1 MPLRI
6 MHTSD
11 VHIGMTFRHYPDE
24 IREQLVEARFAVL
37 EKIVAQAEVHQ
48 CHLLVVAG
56 DLFEKQS
63 ISKKDL
69 LRVKQILATFSSG
82 TVCVLPGNHDYI
94 NDSTT
99 LWHTF
104 GQDLPDNLLVLDQEV
119 KVTLAE
125 GEYTISLYPAPCH
138 SKHSNTHNLSW
149 LEGIPIEDS
158 DRAAGH
164 FHIGVAHGALAGISP
179 DLAGQYYNMTL
190 ETLEK
195 LPQDLWLLGHTHL
208 PYPGEPNPKNAS
220 IYNAGAPEPDGMDC
234 QHEGAVWLVEIDE
247 TRHIEA
253 HRVITGIFR
262 FRDVVEEVKHEAD
275 FQRIID
281 KYAGGER
288 EHMAQKTLL
297 RLKLQGY
304 LEEEAYEA
312 RHAFYREMEK
322 HLACLIQDDADLKVR
337 FTEDKII
344 KAFTEGS
351 LPALLLKELVT
362 QHDEETAHLAY
373 ELIQEVKGHDH

>member
-24 IREQLVEARFAVL
+24 IREKLVEARFAVL
-37 EKIVAQAEVHQ
+37 EKIVDQAESQQ

-69 LRVKQILATFSSG
+69 LRVKQILAAFSSG

-94 NDSTT
+94 NDSTS

-104 GQDLPDNLLVLDQEV
+104 MQDLPDNLLVLDQEER
-119 KVTLAE
+119 VTLTE
-125 GEYTISLYPAPCH
+125 GDYTVTLYPAPCH
-138 SKHSNTHNLSW
+138 NKHSNTHNLSW
-149 LEGIPIEDS
+149 VEEVPIEDG
-158 DRAAGH
+158 DREAGH
-164 FHIGVAHGALAGISP
+164 FHVGIAHGALTGISP

-195 LPQDLWLLGHTHL
+195 LSQDLWLLGHTHL
-208 PYPGEPNPKNAS
+208 PYPGISTPRNAS

-234 QHEGAVWLVEIDE
+234 QHEGGAWFVEIDE
-247 TRHIEA
+247 NRHIEA
-253 HRVITGIFR
+253 HRIVTGTFR
-262 FRDVVEEVKHEAD
+262 FRDIVEEVKNEAD
-275 FQRIID
+275 FQRILD
-281 KYAGGER
+281 QYTGGER
-288 EHMAQKTLL
+288 ENAAQQTLL

-322 HLACLIQDDADLKVR
+322 HLAYFVPDDTGLKVR
-337 FTEDKII
+337 FTEDKIM

-351 LPALLLKELVT
+351 LPALLLKELVS